1 MHMINNF
8 DITKF
13 SNYRSIQSQYT
24 DSYIKNQCSV
34 VVEEDDDSVV
44 VACSIRTEKKIRNRK
59 S

>member
-1 MHMINNF
+1 MINNF

-13 SNYRSIQSQYT
+13 VNYRSIQSQYT

-44 VACSIRTEKKIRNRK
+44 VACCFRTEKK
-59 S
+59 